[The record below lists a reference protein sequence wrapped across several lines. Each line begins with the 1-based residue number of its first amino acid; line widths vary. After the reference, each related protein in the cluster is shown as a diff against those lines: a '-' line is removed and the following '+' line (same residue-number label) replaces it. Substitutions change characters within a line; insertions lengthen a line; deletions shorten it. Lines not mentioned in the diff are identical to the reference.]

1 MLTKKTLVMLSTLT
15 LVTTCVAFST
25 PTTEAAAKRCLLKK
39 KLRLKQ
45 KQRPTLRKGSHSS
58 YVKRFT
64 AKLKGCEV

>member
-25 PTTEAAAKRCLLKK
+25 PTTEAAAKDAYSK

-45 KQRPTLRKGSHSS
+45 KRGLRFVKVLTLA
-58 YVKRFT
+58 T
-64 AKLKGCEV
+64 